1 MEHSIV
7 SASSDEALRK
17 GILTD
22 DSLQTLQALYPGYIR
37 VLSIRRRRVTL
48 VVHGVEVTFEVFD
61 HAPEG
66 LRLFTWSSPS
76 PAEVDGFPE
85 GLKRLMW
92 HSAGE
97 AILALRKG
105 YVDYAKE
112 HPAAKP
118 KARQKVAA
126 RL

>member
-7 SASSDEALRK
+7 STSSDEALRK

-48 VVHGVEVTFEVFD
+48 VVHGVEVIFEVFD

-66 LRLFTWSSPS
+66 LRLFMWSSPS
-76 PAEVDGFPE
+76 PAKVDELPE

-97 AILALRKG
+97 SILALRQG
-105 YVDYAKE
+105 YADYAKE
-112 HPAAKP
+112 RSAATN
-118 KARQKVAA
+118 ARA
-126 RL
+126 